1 MRKVFA
7 LFGTITLQG
16 MEAVNKGMGKLDK
29 DVRDVSRTID
39 MFGKNVTKMGMD
51 LTKSLT
57 VPIAAMSGA
66 VVLAANK
73 VGDYADRMFDLRDIT
88 ALSTTTLQE
97 LEHVARVAGVNFEGL
112 TSTITQFTKK
122 LPQIVKEGGSAYESI
137 KKYCQ

>member
-66 VVLAANK
+66 VFLAANK
-73 VGDYADRMFDLRDIT
+73 VGHYAD
-88 ALSTTTLQE
+88 
-97 LEHVARVAGVNFEGL
+97 
-112 TSTITQFTKK
+112 
-122 LPQIVKEGGSAYESI
+122 
-137 KKYCQ
+137 